1 MRKLAAVS
9 SSSVLWIGALVV
21 VAAALAAG
29 NTLFAQI
36 ESAVGYVDVERLINE
51 YLVPVLDEPLAR
63 ETARLQA
70 EFDTA
75 SADLP
80 EEEKLELFRQYQ
92 NRLDAI
98 KQRMV
103 DEQLPFINDA
113 VAAVAQR
120 QGVTVVLDRQVVL
133 YGGVDLTEA
142 VLAELAAGR

>member
-1 MRKLAAVS
+1 MKKLAVR
-9 SSSVLWIGALVV
+9 SSSVLWIGALVL
-21 VAAALAAG
+21 VAAALAVG

-70 EFDTA
+70 EFDAA
-75 SADLP
+75 SADLSD
-80 EEEKLELFRQYQ
+80 EEKRKLFAEYQ

-98 KQRMV
+98 KQQMV